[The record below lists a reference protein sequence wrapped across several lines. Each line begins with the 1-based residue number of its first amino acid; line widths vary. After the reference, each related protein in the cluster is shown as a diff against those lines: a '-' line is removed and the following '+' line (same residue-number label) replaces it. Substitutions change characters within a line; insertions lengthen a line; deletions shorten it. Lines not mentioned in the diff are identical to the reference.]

1 MKFEQAVSG
10 FWEHKKLWTF
20 TNWNVLTFRPDLFEI
35 EDKYEYDDGS
45 EELQEDTF
53 EREPFIILVKA
64 LRSPGEFS
72 LVL

>member
-1 MKFEQAVSG
+1 MGAFA
-10 FWEHKKLWTF
+10 
-20 TNWNVLTFRPDLFEI
+20 NRNVLTFRPDLFEI

-53 EREPFIILVKA
+53 EREPFIIMVKTI
-64 LRSPGEFS
+64 RSPGKFS